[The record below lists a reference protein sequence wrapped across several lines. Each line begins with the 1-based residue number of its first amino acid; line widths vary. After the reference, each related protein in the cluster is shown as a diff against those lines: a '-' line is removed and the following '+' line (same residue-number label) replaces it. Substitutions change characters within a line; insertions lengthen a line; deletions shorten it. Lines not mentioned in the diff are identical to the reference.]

1 MKCCIPNFLSTSYT
15 RQLLSRKITLKN
27 LKMDATQTNFVVVK
41 HNDII
46 EAKYQLSI
54 FEERILLICI
64 SQIDSMSKLPI
75 NHKFEVSVSDVAD
88 LLETKEKGSIYTN
101 LNTAVN
107 RLFQRV
113 LVIDTPTEDIKQ
125 SQIRWLSRIDYLNKK
140 GVIRLTFS
148 PEIIP
153 YLSELNRDFTKYQL
167 ENVFNFKSVYSTR
180 IYELLVRW
188 GGREKEVCVDWIK
201 ERLQIE
207 NKYSRMDNFK
217 KNVIDMAMKEI
228 NRDTNVKVDYKPVK
242 KGRNIVAFKFTY
254 TITQPQKK
262 ASLQQQQHSL
272 FLNPPDVID
281 AKKSTPKTETTKK
294 QFSSSSSTE
303 YGPKGEFLWGLKRAD
318 VERNAKVGEGYE
330 QAAKRIVE
338 ERKIAKSNA
347 V

>member
-1 MKCCIPNFLSTSYT
+1 
-15 RQLLSRKITLKN
+15 
-27 LKMDATQTNFVVVK
+27 MDTNQTNFVVVK

-64 SQIDSMSKLPI
+64 AQIDSMSKLPI

-88 LLETKEKGSIYTN
+88 LLDTKDKGSIYTN
-101 LNTAVN
+101 LNAAVG

-113 LVIDTPTEDIKQ
+113 LVIDSPSEDIKQ

-153 YLSELNRDFTKYQL
+153 YLSELNRDFTKYKL
-167 ENVFNFKSVYSTR
+167 GDVFNFKSVYSTR
-180 IYELLVRW
+180 IYEILTMRQ
-188 GGREKEVCVDWIK
+188 GREKEKEINLDWLK
-201 ERLQIE
+201 ERLQVE
-207 NKYSRMDNFK
+207 DKYSRMDNFK
-217 KNVIDMAMKEI
+217 KNVIDIAVKEI
-228 NRDTNVKVDYKPVK
+228 NRDSDMKVAYEPVK

-254 TITQPQKK
+254 TITKPQKK
-262 ASLQQQQHSL
+262 ATLQQQHSI
-272 FLNPPDVID
+272 FLTPPD
-281 AKKSTPKTETTKK
+281 APKSKK
-294 QFSSSSSTE
+294 QTPSSHTAE
-303 YGPKGEFLWGLKRAD
+303 YGPKGEFLWGLRRAD

-338 ERKIAKSNA
+338 ERKKANSNA

>member
-1 MKCCIPNFLSTSYT
+1 
-15 RQLLSRKITLKN
+15 
-27 LKMDATQTNFVVVK
+27 MDANQINFVVVK
-41 HNDII
+41 HNDIV

-88 LLETKEKGSIYTN
+88 LLDTKEKGSIYTN

-113 LVIDTPTEDIKQ
+113 LVIDTPSDDIKQ

-188 GGREKEVCVDWIK
+188 GGHEKEVGVDWLK
-201 ERLQIE
+201 DRLQIE
-207 NKYSRMDNFK
+207 NKYTRMDNFK

-228 NRDTNVKVDYKPVK
+228 NRDTNVKVVYEPVK
-242 KGRNIVAFKFTY
+242 KGRNIIAFKFTY
-254 TITQPQKK
+254 SITKPQKK
-262 ASLQQQQHSL
+262 ATLQQQQHSI
-272 FLNPPDVID
+272 FLTPPDVS
-281 AKKSTPKTETTKK
+281 KSKK
-294 QFSSSSSTE
+294 QTSSSHTAE